1 MALANV
7 AVSLALR
14 GKKVLVVDF
23 DLEAPGLD
31 TFNLLKPKKGNF
43 PGLVDYTS
51 KYLEDEIAPKVT
63 DYIEECPEIGDAG
76 GKIWIMPSGK
86 YDGYIRNYNQIDWVD
101 LYKNHHGYLLF
112 EEIKEQWKQFLKP
125 DYVLIDS
132 RTGHTDTGGI
142 CTRQLPDAVVIQF
155 FPNEQNLR
163 GLKKIVK
170 GIRDEK
176 LTPRKK
182 DIYLHFVVSNIPSL
196 DDEDQ
201 ILAGILNTFENEL
214 AFRSPTFIHR
224 YDSIQLLKQEI
235 FTKERPR
242 SSLAKEYTTLANK
255 IASENPQDRD
265 GALDYIN
272 RFGRRWRGIGLEE
285 IDRLDRIEDIH
296 RDDKEVLYHLGVL
309 REKLG
314 QQERSEILIDRALD
328 LGFQD
333 PEALFKRAQARLK
346 NKDEKGFCQD
356 IESILGSE
364 NVSPQNLKKTLNL
377 LQKNH
382 KLDLEKI
389 STYRAINS
397 LVNQEK
403 IWLASLFYNS
413 VTDLELSK
421 AILESIGYGTL
432 KGEEISKFNNHLG
445 LVNMGL
451 GQCTEAMELFS
462 VDGKMEDG
470 KIASYFNYGM
480 ASWAVTGNFP
490 EIFEKVVE
498 LDKQEI
504 HDDMDAYY
512 YQCLALAYHG
522 VNDKENARDNLNKA
536 QDLIETTNRRSVFSC
551 WRYYSTDREEFKK
564 DLNEISALIEGVSK
578 NLPMFFPT

>member
-7 AVSLALR
+7 AVSLALK

-112 EEIKEQWKQFLKP
+112 EEIKEQWKQYLKP

-255 IASENPQDRD
+255 IAIENPQDRD

-314 QQERSEILIDRALD
+314 QQDNAEILIDRAID
-328 LGFQD
+328 LGFKD
-333 PEALFKRAQARLK
+333 PEAFLKRARTRLK
-346 NKDEKGFCQD
+346 HNDEKGFTQD
-356 IESILGSE
+356 LKSILGSE
-364 NVSPQNLKKTLNL
+364 DVFPPVLRQALDLLLKN
-377 LQKNH
+377 N
-382 KLDLEKI
+382 KLELEKI
-389 STYRAINS
+389 SNYKAIIS
-397 LVNQEK
+397 LDNQNK
-403 IWLASLFYNS
+403 IWLASSFNFS

-421 AILESIGYGTL
+421 AILESIEYETL
-432 KGEEISKFNNHLG
+432 KGAEKSEFHHYLG
-445 LVNMGL
+445 LVYMGL
-451 GQCTEAMELFS
+451 GQCAEALELFII
-462 VDGKMEDG
+462 DGKKEDG
-470 KIASYFNYGM
+470 GIVSKFNYGM
-480 ASWAVTGNFP
+480 ASWAVTSEFP
-490 EIFEKVVE
+490 AIFETVVE

-504 HDDMDAYY
+504 HNDKDAYY

-536 QDLIETTNRRSVFSC
+536 QDLIEATNRGSVFSC
-551 WRYYSTDREEFKK
+551 WRYYETNREEFKK
-564 DLNEISALIEGVSK
+564 DLNEISALIEGKSK